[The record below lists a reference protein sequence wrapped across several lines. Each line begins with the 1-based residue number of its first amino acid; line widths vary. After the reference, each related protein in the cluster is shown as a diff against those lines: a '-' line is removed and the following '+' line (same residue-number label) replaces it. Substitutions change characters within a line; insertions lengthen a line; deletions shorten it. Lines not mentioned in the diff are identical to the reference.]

1 MFKFL
6 KKENQQ
12 PEEPEESIPRE
23 DWTKDIK
30 RSKKI
35 GREVEQLSFLYDS
48 ESINSDIGTKKG
60 LSRDHL
66 KILKKC
72 KEESTA
78 LELMKI
84 LKRTNKSKFKI
95 AIINPLIDYRFLEL
109 TIPESPRSPSQK
121 YRLTGKFVRRRAIDS
136 DS

>member
-6 KKENQQ
+6 KKENPTKEISAELVQN
-12 PEEPEESIPRE
+12 E

-35 GREVEQLSFLYDS
+35 GQEVEQLSFMYDS
-48 ESINSDIGTKKG
+48 ESHIRTKGTKQG

-66 KILKKC
+66 IILKKC
-72 KEESTA
+72 KNESTA

-84 LKRTNKSKFKI
+84 LKRTNKSKFKT
-95 AIINPLIDYRFLEL
+95 AIINPLIDHNFLEL
-109 TIPESPRSPSQK
+109 TIPESPKSPSQK
-121 YRLTGKFVRRRAIDS
+121 YRLTGKFVKKRVKD
-136 DS
+136 

>member
-6 KKENQQ
+6 KKE
-12 PEEPEESIPRE
+12 ESKETLEVIKSE

-35 GREVEQLSFLYDS
+35 GQEVEQLSFMYDS
-48 ESINSDIGTKKG
+48 ESHIDTKGTKQG

-66 KILKKC
+66 IILKKC
-72 KEESTA
+72 KNESTA

-84 LKRTNKSKFKI
+84 LKRTNKSKFKT
-95 AIINPLIDYRFLEL
+95 AIINPLIDHNFLEL
-109 TIPESPRSPSQK
+109 TIPESPKSPSQK
-121 YRLTGKFVRRRAIDS
+121 YRTTVSLLIEELKIK
-136 DS
+136 

>member
-6 KKENQQ
+6 KKEG
-12 PEEPEESIPRE
+12 PIKKTSEEFVQTK

-35 GREVEQLSFLYDS
+35 GQEVEQLSFMYDS
-48 ESINSDIGTKKG
+48 ESHIETMGTKQG

-66 KILKKC
+66 IILKKC
-72 KEESTA
+72 KNESTA

-84 LKRTNKSKFKI
+84 LKRTNKSKFKT
-95 AIINPLIDYRFLEL
+95 AIINPLIDHKFLEL
-109 TIPESPRSPSQK
+109 TIPESPKSPSQK
-121 YRLTGKFVRRRAIDS
+121 YRITGKFVKRRVKD
-136 DS
+136 

>member
-6 KKENQQ
+6 KKENLQQ
-12 PEEPEESIPRE
+12 EEQEEVIQTE

-35 GREVEQLSFLYDS
+35 GKEVEQLSFLYDS
-48 ESINSDIGTKKG
+48 ESINEDIGTKKG

-72 KEESTA
+72 EEESTA

-84 LKRTNKSKFKI
+84 LKRTNKSKFKT
-95 AIINPLIDYRFLEL
+95 AIINPLIDHKFLEL
-109 TIPESPRSPSQK
+109 TIPEVPKSPNQK
-121 YRLTGKFVRRRAIDS
+121 YRLTGKFVRRRAKN
-136 DS
+136 

>member
-6 KKENQQ
+6 KKGESKET
-12 PEEPEESIPRE
+12 PEVIQSE

-35 GREVEQLSFLYDS
+35 GHEVEQLSFMYDP
-48 ESINSDIGTKKG
+48 ERHIDTKGTKQG

-66 KILKKC
+66 IILKKC
-72 KEESTA
+72 KNESTA

-95 AIINPLIDYRFLEL
+95 AIINPLIDHNFLEL
-109 TIPESPRSPSQK
+109 TIPESPKSPSQK
-121 YRLTGKFVRRRAIDS
+121 YRTTGKFIKRRVKD
-136 DS
+136 

>member
-6 KKENQQ
+6 KKEESKET
-12 PEEPEESIPRE
+12 PEVIQSE

-35 GREVEQLSFLYDS
+35 GQEVEQLTFMYDS
-48 ESINSDIGTKKG
+48 ESPIDTKGTKQG

-66 KILKKC
+66 IILKKC
-72 KEESTA
+72 KNESTA

-84 LKRTNKSKFKI
+84 LKRTNKSKFKT
-95 AIINPLIDYRFLEL
+95 AIINPLIDHKFLEL
-109 TIPESPRSPSQK
+109 TIPESPKSPSQK
-121 YRLTGKFVRRRAIDS
+121 YRITGKFVKRRVKD
-136 DS
+136 

>member
-6 KKENQQ
+6 KKENLQQ
-12 PEEPEESIPRE
+12 EELEEVVQKE

-35 GREVEQLSFLYDS
+35 GKEVEQLSFLYDS
-48 ESINSDIGTKKG
+48 ESINEDIGTKKG

-72 KEESTA
+72 KIESSA

-84 LKRTNKSKFKI
+84 LKRSNKSKFKT
-95 AIINPLIDYRFLEL
+95 AIINPLLDQNFLEL
-109 TIPESPRSPSQK
+109 TIPDSPKSPSQK
-121 YRLTGKFVRRRAIDS
+121 YRLTGKFVKKRIKE
-136 DS
+136 

>member
-6 KKENQQ
+6 KKED
-12 PEEPEESIPRE
+12 PIKETSEEITRQTD

-35 GREVEQLSFLYDS
+35 GKEVEQLSFLYDS
-48 ESINSDIGTKKG
+48 ESIIKDLGTKQG

-66 KILKKC
+66 KILKNC
-72 KEESTA
+72 REESSA
-78 LELMKI
+78 LELMNI
-84 LKRTNKSKFKI
+84 LKRSNKSKFKT
-95 AIINPLIDYRFLEL
+95 AIINPLIVQKFLEL

-121 YRLTGKFVRRRAIDS
+121 YRLTGKFVKKRVKA
-136 DS
+136 

>member
-6 KKENQQ
+6 KKEESKET
-12 PEEPEESIPRE
+12 PELIQSE

-35 GREVEQLSFLYDS
+35 GQEVEQLTFMYDS
-48 ESINSDIGTKKG
+48 ESPIATKGTKQG

-66 KILKKC
+66 IILKKC
-72 KEESTA
+72 KNESTA

-84 LKRTNKSKFKI
+84 LKRTNKSKFKT
-95 AIINPLIDYRFLEL
+95 AIINPLIDHNFLEL
-109 TIPESPRSPSQK
+109 TIPESPKSPSQK
-121 YRLTGKFVRRRAIDS
+121 YRTTGKFVKRRVKD
-136 DS
+136 

>member
-6 KKENQQ
+6 KKENLQQ
-12 PEEPEESIPRE
+12 EELEEVIQTE

-35 GREVEQLSFLYDS
+35 GKEVEQLSFLYDS
-48 ESINSDIGTKKG
+48 ESINQDIGTKKG

-78 LELMKI
+78 LELMEI

-95 AIINPLIDYRFLEL
+95 AIINPLIDHQFLEL

-121 YRLTGKFVRRRAIDS
+121 YRLTGKFVRRRAID
-136 DS
+136 